1 MENLEGSQNIRM
13 RLLGGPLR
21 GHFRA
26 HFVDLQWKL
35 LGDRAMKYKAGD
47 DKDNCGG
54 FDPVGGCMGE
64 NVLSL
69 PQDIS

>member
-1 MENLEGSQNIRM
+1 M
-13 RLLGGPLR
+13 
-21 GHFRA
+21 
-26 HFVDLQWKL
+26 DLQWKL